1 MMKPYELYN
10 QLECNWRTAIVGL
23 LKICAILTVAISII
37 LGVLIFAF
45 NMAHDPDY
53 EIKAWCNEFHP
64 ELSFNDCLDE
74 AGV

>member
-1 MMKPYELYN
+1 MMKPYDLNN
-10 QLECNWRTAIVGL
+10 QPEYNWRAAIVGL

-64 ELSFNDCLDE
+64 ELSFSDCLDE

>member
-1 MMKPYELYN
+1 MMKEEDLINSPQY
-10 QLECNWRTAIVGL
+10 NWRTAAIGL
-23 LKICAILTVAISII
+23 AKLCAILTVAISLI
-37 LGVLIFAF
+37 LGVLMLAF

-64 ELSFNDCLDE
+64 ELSFGDCMDE

>member
-1 MMKPYELYN
+1 MKPYDLNN
-10 QLECNWRTAIVGL
+10 QSAYNWRAAIVGL

-64 ELSFNDCLDE
+64 ELSFSDCLDE